1 MSIIINKERLNEK
14 DYNFIVE
21 KLSQYNIND
30 IIELKKLIDTLG
42 SQSWGGF

>member
-1 MSIIINKERLNEK
+1 MSIILNKERLNEK

-30 IIELKKLIDTLG
+30 IIELKKVN
-42 SQSWGGF
+42 